1 MYRFSLAVLIFWAVL
16 MAVWIV
22 IPVFGDLETWFWLCV
37 MWPFSALCGILVYL
51 PWFNKWLK
59 AEQQKYYPPK
69 KE

>member
-1 MYRFSLAVLIFWAVL
+1 MYRFSLFILIFWIIL

-22 IPVFGDLETWFWLCV
+22 IPFFGDLETWFWLLV
-37 MWPFSALCGILVYL
+37 MWPFSAVSGLVFL
-51 PWFNKWLK
+51 AWFNKWLR